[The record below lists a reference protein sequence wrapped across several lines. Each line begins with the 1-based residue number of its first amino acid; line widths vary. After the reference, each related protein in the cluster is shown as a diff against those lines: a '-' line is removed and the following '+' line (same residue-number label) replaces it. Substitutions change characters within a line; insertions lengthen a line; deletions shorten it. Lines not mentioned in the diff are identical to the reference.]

1 MHILRRVREVCESRL
16 VVRAVTISMVESES
30 HWRWT
35 DLRISH
41 LPAKIDHIVRELRED
56 LCLAQ
61 EILEQLFRDLQPT
74 V

>member
-1 MHILRRVREVCESRL
+1 MHILRRISDACECQRVL
-16 VVRAVTISMVESES
+16 RAITNSMIEFEA

-61 EILEQLFRDLQPT
+61 EILEQLFRNLQPT